1 MNVEA
6 LNGVERN
13 AILCLCAS
21 QESPFLSH
29 LHVGHCIPTPIDTS
43 VDIDNS
49 VHAFI
54 YMHEHHKDNTFIKKE
69 QSKLPLTHPK

>member
-54 YMHEHHKDNTFIKKE
+54 YMHEHQKDNTFIKKE